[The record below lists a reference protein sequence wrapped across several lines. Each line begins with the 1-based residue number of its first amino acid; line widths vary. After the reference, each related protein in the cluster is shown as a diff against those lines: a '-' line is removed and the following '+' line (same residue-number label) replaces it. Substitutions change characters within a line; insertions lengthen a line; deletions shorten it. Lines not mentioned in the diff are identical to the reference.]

1 MKQGNVVLGVLAGI
15 TAGAMLGILFA
26 PDKGSK
32 TRKHILNK
40 GQDISDDLQDKYDE
54 FVETMAD
61 KYDSAKK
68 EVEDLI
74 AMGQH
79 KIDSA
84 KNGMKTPVV

>member
-32 TRKHILNK
+32 TRKRILNK